1 MRVSGSRK
9 VSSNIRKR
17 MREWLL
23 PPERK
28 GLFIPA
34 SILVISLL
42 TFAFPASA
50 EEKVVTLDDA
60 YRMAFANHERV
71 RIAGEKLLQA
81 RAGLSKATSQLLPTV
96 TAEGNITRFSEQQS
110 SSGALLQPDETRSF
124 TLRVRQ
130 PLFEGGK
137 RWSGRKQ
144 ARLSLDGS
152 RIGVNATREEV
163 MLDTGRAFFNALKAE
178 RELAIS
184 EASIKRALERRKVAS
199 SRLKVGEVTRSVL
212 LRAEADVAGAEA
224 DLIRAQN
231 RLIDGQDLLKRFIGS
246 DEDIA
251 VIEPPLD
258 TPSIEMAEELIATA
272 LKGRRDYRQAMIEEE
287 IAHEEVKSA
296 RGSFLPT
303 LTLLGL
309 YINREQE
316 PSTTFLLNDSVA
328 GSLVLSYPL
337 FEGGLRRAELRE
349 AKSMR
354 RGSELRRM
362 SLRKDIELEVRAALH
377 AVKSL
382 NAVTAS
388 FARQVAFSEEN
399 YEMVFKQFKYGLAT
413 NVDVI
418 DADTTLV
425 SAQSGLMNARYDLQ
439 IALLDLKF
447 AVGILL
453 DEWEGRHNR
462 EFAGDPLSG
471 GGRGR

>member
-1 MRVSGSRK
+1 
-9 VSSNIRKR
+9 
-17 MREWLL
+17 
-23 PPERK
+23 
-28 GLFIPA
+28 
-34 SILVISLL
+34 
-42 TFAFPASA
+42 
-50 EEKVVTLDDA
+50 
-60 YRMAFANHERV
+60 
-71 RIAGEKLLQA
+71 
-81 RAGLSKATSQLLPTV
+81 
-96 TAEGNITRFSEQQS
+96 
-110 SSGALLQPDETRSF
+110 
-124 TLRVRQ
+124 
-130 PLFEGGK
+130 
-137 RWSGRKQ
+137 
-144 ARLSLDGS
+144 
-152 RIGVNATREEV
+152 
-163 MLDTGRAFFNALKAE
+163 
-178 RELAIS
+178 
-184 EASIKRALERRKVAS
+184 
-199 SRLKVGEVTRSVL
+199 
-212 LRAEADVAGAEA
+212 
-224 DLIRAQN
+224 
-231 RLIDGQDLLKRFIGS
+231 
-246 DEDIA
+246 
-251 VIEPPLD
+251 
-258 TPSIEMAEELIATA
+258 MAEELIARA

-377 AVKSL
+377 AVESL
-382 NAVTAS
+382 NAVTES
-388 FARQVAFSEEN
+388 FTRQVAFSEEN

-425 SAQSGLMNARYDLQ
+425 SGQSGLMNALYDLQ

-453 DEWEGRHNR
+453 DEWEGKNHR
-462 EFAGDPLSG
+462 EFAADGLNG